1 MRAADTWGAAVH
13 QGTLPTALAE
23 SVDTGMVAIMRCLLA
38 LVGLVVIYLDP
49 GRTPWV
55 ELTYASLLAYAAYSS
70 VVCAVTVRHPLA
82 QRAQPWVDVLFYV
95 YLLALTEG
103 AGSIFFHFFFFA
115 IIAAS
120 FSRGFRDGFAVTMVA
135 TLAYAVIGLAGYAAG
150 AQFELG
156 LALTRTISLYIL
168 GYLISYWGEH
178 ELTLR
183 RRLSLLR
190 ELSGS
195 VNARTGLDNVMA
207 KNLTRLLEFFGAQ
220 SCLLV
225 FVKAGAST
233 RLLYRADRSRPF
245 AVFPPDEVSNAL
257 AWPLLGLPPEVCV
270 SYDGRRS
277 WIHKG
282 TPRLFT
288 WEPGDRSDR
297 ALHGQCAEVATF
309 LETASFASVPYKQ
322 TEGITG
328 RLYLTSQTRR
338 FTAQETAFLA
348 QVLGQMATAINNV
361 MLLDELAVNA
371 AQKERSKISRD
382 IHDTTVQSYIGL
394 KLGLEALYRDISPSS
409 PGATRIKELLDMAT
423 LTVDDLRGY
432 VDRLRG
438 RTPARADTEL
448 MARLEEQR
456 RRYRDYH
463 GIDVKLNS
471 ASTLQVNDRI
481 AGEAYQVVC
490 EALSNVFRHTAA
502 KQAFVDLKCDDEALA
517 IEVGNDSAPD
527 SGTRPFMPR
536 SITERTMALGGRVQV
551 RLNNDGHDVVRI
563 EIPLLAHE
571 QAARALRR
579 AAAAGSD

>member
-1 MRAADTWGAAVH
+1 MRAANTWGAAVH
-13 QGTLPTALAE
+13 QGSLPTALAE

-38 LVGLVVIYLDP
+38 LIGLVVIYLDP
-49 GRTPWV
+49 GRTTWV
-55 ELTYASLLAYAAYSS
+55 QLTYASLLVYAAYSS
-70 VVCAVTVRHPLA
+70 VACAVSFRHPLA
-82 QRAQPWVDVLFYV
+82 QRVQPWIDVLFYA
-95 YLLALTEG
+95 YLVALTEG
-103 AGSIFFHFFFFA
+103 VGSVFFHFFFFA

-150 AQFELG
+150 AHFELG
-156 LALTRTISLYIL
+156 QALTRTISLYIL

-195 VNARTGLDNVMA
+195 VNARPGLDSIMA

-225 FVKAGAST
+225 FVKAGAAT
-233 RLLYRADRSRPF
+233 RLLYRADRIRPF
-245 AVFPPDEVSNAL
+245 AAFPPDEVSNAL

-270 SYDGRRS
+270 SFDGRHGWLHQGS
-277 WIHKG
+277 
-282 TPRLFT
+282 PRLFT
-288 WEPGDRSDR
+288 WEPGDRRDR
-297 ALHGQCAEVATF
+297 ALHAQCAEVASF
-309 LETASFASVPYKQ
+309 LETASFASVPYRQ
-322 TEGITG
+322 TDGITG

-348 QVLGQMATAINNV
+348 QVVGQMATAINNV
-361 MLLDELAVNA
+361 MLLDELAVTA
-371 AQKERSKISRD
+371 AQQERSKISRD

-394 KLGLEALYRDISPSS
+394 KLGLEALYRDISPTS
-409 PGATRIKELLDMAT
+409 PGASRIKELLDMAT

-438 RTPARADTEL
+438 RPPSRPDAEL
-448 MARLEEQR
+448 LSKLEEQR

-471 ASTLQVNDRI
+471 ASTLQVTDRV

-490 EALSNVFRHTAA
+490 EALSNVFRHTSA
-502 KQAFVDLKCDDEALA
+502 KQAFVDLRCDDDALA
-517 IEVGNDSAPD
+517 IEVGNDSPPD
-527 SGTRPFMPR
+527 ISTRPFMPR
-536 SITERTMALGGRVQV
+536 SITERTMALGGKVQV
-551 RLNNDGHDVVRI
+551 RLNNDGHDVVRV

-571 QAARALRR
+571 RGVRTSRRTAILR
-579 AAAAGSD
+579 